1 MDRRTVLYC
10 LTAML
15 TACAG
20 GHRPLTVASKNFTE
34 QVILGEIV
42 AQYLEHKLGHPV
54 SRKLNLG
61 GTLLAHNALVSGEI
75 DLYPEYTGTAIT
87 TILKDKSYPDH
98 ASVLARVRT
107 LYRRNWRIEW
117 LPPLGFDNPFA
128 MVVREEDAVA
138 HHLETLTAA
147 ANSSIAWRLG
157 IGYEFLQRP
166 DGYPALNAKYHFKYA
181 APPISMDLGLLYR
194 ALEQKQVNMAAGS
207 ATDGLLSA
215 RPFRVLRDDQ
225 HAFPPYQACL
235 AVRSAAFER
244 YPGLKPALE
253 NLSGKIS
260 TETMRRLNYQVDG
273 EHKPVREV
281 ASAFLKSAGL
291 L

>member
-1 MDRRTVLYC
+1 MDRKTVLYC

-42 AQYLEHKLGHPV
+42 AQYLEHTLGHPV

-61 GTLLAHNALVSGEI
+61 GALLAHNALVSGEI

-87 TILKDKSYPDH
+87 TILKDRFYPDP

-107 LYRRNWRIEW
+107 LYRRKWRIEW

-128 MVVREEDAVA
+128 MVVQQDAVA
-138 HHLETLTAA
+138 HHLDTLTSA
-147 ANSSIAWRLG
+147 ANSAVSWRLA

-166 DGYPALNAKYHFKYA
+166 DGYPALNAKYHLKYS
-181 APPISMDLGLLYR
+181 APPISMDLGLL
-194 ALEQKQVNMAAGS
+194 
-207 ATDGLLSA
+207 
-215 RPFRVLRDDQ
+215 
-225 HAFPPYQACL
+225 
-235 AVRSAAFER
+235 
-244 YPGLKPALE
+244 
-253 NLSGKIS
+253 
-260 TETMRRLNYQVDG
+260 
-273 EHKPVREV
+273 
-281 ASAFLKSAGL
+281 
-291 L
+291 

>member
-1 MDRRTVLYC
+1 MDRKTFLYC
-10 LTAML
+10 LTAVL

-42 AQYLEHKLGHPV
+42 AQYLEHKLALPV
-54 SRKLNLG
+54 IRKLNLG

-87 TILKDKSYPDH
+87 AVLKEH
-98 ASVLARVRT
+98 AAADPATVLARVRT
-107 LYRRNWRIEW
+107 LYRRKWLIEW

-128 MVVREEDAVA
+128 MVVREEDGVS
-138 HHLETLTAA
+138 HHLETLSDA
-147 ANSSIAWRLG
+147 ANSGVAWRLG

-166 DGYPALNAKYHFKYA
+166 DGYPALNSKYHLKYT
-181 APPISMDLGLLYR
+181 APPISMDLGLLYQ

-207 ATDGLLSA
+207 ATDGLLSV

-235 AVRSAAFER
+235 AVRAQAFEKH
-244 YPGLKPALE
+244 PGLKPALE
-253 NLSGKIS
+253 ALSGKIS
-260 TETMRRLNYQVDG
+260 TATMRRLNYEVDG
-273 EHKPVREV
+273 QHTPVRDV
-281 ASAFLKSAGL
+281 AAAFLKSAGL

>member
-1 MDRRTVLYC
+1 MDRKTIFYC
-10 LTAML
+10 LTALL

-42 AQYLEHKLGHPV
+42 AQYLEHTLGHPV

-61 GTLLAHNALVSGEI
+61 GTLLAHNALVNGEI

-87 TILKDKSYPDH
+87 AVLKEQPSDGP
-98 ASVLARVRT
+98 AAVLARVRT
-107 LYRRNWRIEW
+107 LYRRQWNIEW

-128 MVVREEDAVA
+128 MVVREEDARGQ
-138 HHLETLTAA
+138 HLETLTDAA
-147 ANSSIAWRLG
+147 HSGISWRLG

-166 DGYPALNAKYHFKYA
+166 DGYPALNAKYHLKYG
-181 APPISMDLGLLYR
+181 APPISMDLGLLYQ

-215 RPFRVLRDDQ
+215 RPFRVLRDDR

-235 AVRSAAFER
+235 VVRSAAFER

-253 NLSGKIS
+253 HLSG
-260 TETMRRLNYQVDG
+260 
-273 EHKPVREV
+273 
-281 ASAFLKSAGL
+281 
-291 L
+291 